1 MIQNT
6 IKIDEIHQGDVFSE
20 INHLVVI
27 KVNTKDVTFT
37 HLESG
42 QTVNLSHQYVS
53 DLLHCAE
60 QYHDEVK
67 VGREDKYWTAKQVA
81 DATAKD
87 ANFSAREGDVRV
99 EGIRSIFEGIR
110 SSDVLTVCF
119 VKQDKAL
126 SQKAYETLVQSRIAE
141 AVAKIEAAKNSKK
154 SVTLAAEQELR
165 DLVLNPILNYTPGE
179 QRVLRGYKMQFVSRD
194 GRYDC
199 FDVDVN
205 ELRPVN
211 INTIVY
217 LIYKGIKYTVE

>member
-1 MIQNT
+1 M
-6 IKIDEIHQGDVFSE
+6 K
-20 INHLVVI
+20 I
-27 KVNTKDVTFT
+27 KVNEIQPNDVMAEISHYRVLSVGPNDVSFT
-37 HLESG
+37 HIESG
-42 QTVNLSHQYVS
+42 QKVNLSHQYVS

-99 EGIRSIFEGIR
+99 SGIRSIFEGIR
-110 SSDVLTVCF
+110 SSDVFTVCF
-119 VKQDKAL
+119 VKQDKVL
-126 SQKAYETLVQSRIAE
+126 SQKAYETLVQSRITE

>member
-1 MIQNT
+1 M
-6 IKIDEIHQGDVFSE
+6 K
-20 INHLVVI
+20 I
-27 KVNTKDVTFT
+27 KVNEIQPNDVMAEISHYRVLSVGPNDVSFT
-37 HLESG
+37 HIESG
-42 QTVNLSHQYVS
+42 QKVNLSHQYVS

-99 EGIRSIFEGIR
+99 QGIRSIFEGIR
-110 SSDVLTVCF
+110 SSDVFTVCF
-119 VKQDKAL
+119 VKQDKPL

-217 LIYKGIKYTVE
+217 LIYKGVKYTVE

>member
-1 MIQNT
+1 M
-6 IKIDEIHQGDVFSE
+6 K
-20 INHLVVI
+20 I
-27 KVNTKDVTFT
+27 KVNEIQPNDVMAEISHYRVLIVGPNDVSFT
-37 HLESG
+37 HIESG
-42 QTVNLSHQYVS
+42 QKVNLSHQYVS

-67 VGREDKYWTAKQVA
+67 VGREDKFWTAKQVA

-99 EGIRSIFEGIR
+99 KGIRSIFEDIR
-110 SSDVLTVCF
+110 SSDVFTVCF
-119 VKQDKAL
+119 VKQDKIL
-126 SQKAYETLVQSRIAE
+126 SQKAYETLVQNRIAE

-165 DLVLNPILNYTPGE
+165 DLILNPVLNYTPGE
-179 QRVLRGYKMQFVSRD
+179 ERVLRGYKMQFVSRD

-217 LIYKGIKYTVE
+217 LIYKGIKYVVE

>member
-1 MIQNT
+1 M
-6 IKIDEIHQGDVFSE
+6 K
-20 INHLVVI
+20 I
-27 KVNTKDVTFT
+27 KVNEIQPDDVMAEISHYRVLSVGPNDVSFT
-37 HLESG
+37 HIESG
-42 QTVNLSHQYVS
+42 QKVNLSHQYVS

-126 SQKAYETLVQSRIAE
+126 SQKAYETLVQTTIAE
-141 AVAKIEAAKNSKK
+141 AVAKIETAKNSKK

-165 DLVLNPILNYTPGE
+165 NLVLNPILNYTPGE